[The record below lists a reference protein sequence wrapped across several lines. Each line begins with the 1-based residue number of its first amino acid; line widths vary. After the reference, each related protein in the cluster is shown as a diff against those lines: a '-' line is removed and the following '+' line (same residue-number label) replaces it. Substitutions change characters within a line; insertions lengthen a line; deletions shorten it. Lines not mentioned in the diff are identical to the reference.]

1 MSCSTCG
8 AALPTGARFCA
19 SCGAPVV
26 QAAPEER
33 RIVTILFADL
43 VGFTKLSERLDP
55 EQVKRLVDSCF
66 ECLVDVVREFGGRVD
81 KILGDGM
88 LVLFGAP
95 VAHEDDA
102 ER

>member
-26 QAAPEER
+26 QAAQEER

-43 VGFTKLSERLDP
+43 VGFTKLSELVRKQGYLEVKEVTDASGFVHLHVRL
-55 EQVKRLVDSCF
+55 SAS
-66 ECLVDVVREFGGRVD
+66 G
-81 KILGDGM
+81 
-88 LVLFGAP
+88 
-95 VAHEDDA
+95 
-102 ER
+102 